1 MSSDTT
7 HRLEDDSNPQGRR
20 GGSAGTAE
28 YMEAQVTVHRAGGS
42 PQELRIE
49 VTAQNFRRRPEVT
62 LVSRLQDSDIDLEE
76 AERIEVKI
84 RGERLTLK
92 QTRWEMQR

>member
-1 MSSDTT
+1 
-7 HRLEDDSNPQGRR
+7 
-20 GGSAGTAE
+20 
-28 YMEAQVTVHRAGGS
+28 MEAQVTVHRAGES

-49 VTAQNFRRRPEVT
+49 VPAQNFRRRPEVT
-62 LVSRLQDSDIDLEE
+62 LVSRLQDSDIDREE

-92 QTRWEMQR
+92 QTGWEIQR